1 MSVRHALSRGLELGR
16 SLLLVNL
23 KPGAR
28 VAARLRVGGASVSAP
43 QPRVF
48 LPSRYRYYRSSL
60 RGLAAR
66 MLASVGFRS
75 SGGSPRNRAV
85 FLAFGLGVGLVEQ
98 LEEDRRSTATCE
110 EIQAVFRRKRFPS
123 SMKTMPSGYKLH
135 DYIIGAQIGK
145 GSNAAVYE
153 AAARFTPK
161 REEEEEEEE
170 VKPREEEEEVKPRG
184 KGVKPREEEEEVKPR
199 EEEEEEVKE
208 GAPSLTCSFRRFPLA
223 IKMMWNF
230 GAGSSS
236 EAILSSMSQELVPA
250 GRLALY
256 KKGEE
261 PLDGHFGFLPRRVSA
276 HPNVIR
282 VHRAFTAEVPLLPG
296 AREEYPDVLPARLN
310 PGGLGNNRTLFLVM
324 KSYPGTLR
332 QFLSGNQP
340 SRRQRVLMLLQLL
353 EGVQHLC
360 SEGVAHRDLKT
371 DNILL
376 ELDSA
381 GCPRLVISD
390 FGCCLSQS
398 DCSLQLPFNSM
409 WVSRGGNACLMAPE
423 VSSASPG
430 RASVIDYRKA
440 DGWAVGAVAY
450 EIFGEQNPF
459 YGAGGLQS
467 RSYEETQL
475 PPPPPAAPA
484 DVQLVIQLLLRRS
497 PSKRPSAR
505 VAANMLHLSL
515 WGGGRALSDLRK
527 LSDWLLCQSAVV
539 LLGGCSGPGGCTVEA
554 ELQRSFLSNLDLEEL
569 RTAGGFLLYG
579 RGGGSGI

>member
-1 MSVRHALSRGLELGR
+1 MSVKHALSRGLELGR
-16 SLLLVNL
+16 SLLFVNL

-28 VAARLRVGGASVSAP
+28 VAARLRVGGASVPAP
-43 QPRVF
+43 QPRIF

-123 SMKTMPSGYKLH
+123 SMKPIPSGYKLH

-145 GSNAAVYE
+145 GSNAV
-153 AAARFTPK
+153 
-161 REEEEEEEE
+161 
-170 VKPREEEEEVKPRG
+170 V
-184 KGVKPREEEEEVKPR
+184 
-199 EEEEEEVKE
+199 
-208 GAPSLTCSFRRFPLA
+208 RFPLA

-250 GRLALY
+250 GRLAL
-256 KKGEE
+256 KPEGEE
-261 PLDGHFGFLPRRVSA
+261 PLDGRVSA

-376 ELDSA
+376 ELDS
-381 GCPRLVISD
+381 D
-390 FGCCLSQS
+390 LSRS
-398 DCSLQLPFNSM
+398 ENMRGFKVATAVCSFPFNSM
-409 WVSRGGNACLMAPE
+409 WVSRGGNACLMAPA

-430 RASVIDYRKA
+430 RASLIDYRKA

-459 YGAGGLQS
+459 YGAGGCRAGATRR
-467 RSYEETQL
+467 RSCRL
-475 PPPPPAAPA
+475 PPPAPA

-515 WGGGRALSDLRK
+515 WGGRALSDLRK

-539 LLGGCSGPGGCTVEA
+539 LLGGCRAGRVHGGGGASEELPVQPGSGGASHRGGLPAVRPGGGG
-554 ELQRSFLSNLDLEEL
+554 QRRLIRLTFTLNKRILTS
-569 RTAGGFLLYG
+569 R
-579 RGGGSGI
+579 